1 MVHKARWLLALTPLV
16 FLGLIIWAAR
26 SHDPYFWQPSL
37 SLHKSAQDA
46 ENRGDL
52 PQALQLAEKA
62 WAKASRNSEVGT
74 FLGRLYLKAG
84 QPEKGLDVLQQVWS
98 QDNQAVAALRGQAQ
112 ALVDL
117 GRRREALDFLAE
129 VLEKQPDNGEI
140 LATAAELASR
150 SEEDHPLAVSYYQR
164 FYQMQS
170 DPRVRQKLLDLLTG
184 LNRFEEAIPLQEEE
198 ASQSP
203 ENPAALHRLALLH
216 YWLRDYQAAGPIYQR
231 LLEKAA
237 DNNDFRQEAA
247 QVAEAAQNLDEAL
260 KHYLWLYARHQGKK
274 EYALKLARL
283 WAQKGNHAEA
293 AAVLAPLMQD
303 KPEAD
308 VQRWFA
314 LEVLLTGDFDKA
326 LKTYRRAWEAGD
338 THQETIINLARL
350 YGRSQQFSKAAGF
363 WDEAVRRQLVQGELR
378 WEAALAYSYAHRY
391 GDAVDILKPVERDNP
406 KHPRIQAF
414 LGQLHFYQKH
424 WGTAAQ
430 YFRKYLEKHPED
442 LEVRRLLAEALAFK
456 KDGKDEAIDAYGE
469 LAKRVDDANVRL
481 RKTAL
486 LLEAQRWEEARQELA
501 QCPPPQDPKL
511 RKEQARLYLWL
522 GDLEDSRKCY
532 EDYLAR
538 MPGDRQACLEHAK
551 VLTYLGRSREA
562 GEILRRLEGEVAGQ
576 GTSSPEARA
585 ILAASIEAA
594 LAGKNWQDAGRWGLK
609 LYSAQFPYKGRP
621 ARSWREACDWHE
633 EARLQRLNGNSKLKV
648 VQASF
653 QSEPETEGEEFAVLT
668 LEERTWVARALYH
681 SGDPQS
687 LNLAVDLLVDNLWKN
702 RYHHPSLIILGAIL
716 PRLPRYEDLSRL
728 VYRIPGIK
736 AGSPE
741 YVASLAFF
749 SSNLGR
755 QGGKLDY
762 LLHVLGEYRDH
773 KKPKN
778 PGELLA
784 LADLATEVGE
794 RRLAEDY
801 YRRALR
807 FKPNDER
814 ISQLLLNCHMSQK
827 EWGAALASLQKEGLN
842 ADNALDAARVYMVR
856 GQYEGVKAAV
866 ALVPESHPQRD
877 QAVLL
882 LAQVCRLERNFPEAL
897 KTLEQLKA
905 RVPAETWLMENAQ
918 VLEAMGDKT
927 AAGVYT
933 EVIRHQ
939 PDSQA
944 ARIAE
949 ARRARS
955 AGNWAG
961 AYKAYARALEQAPQD
976 IQLLNELEY
985 VRQQMRP
992 QVASRGFANPQGERR
1007 PEEAARPWQFSRP
1020 DREFLGRMP
1029 GGGSVPLLQ
1038 PETMYFDDHN
1048 GLYGFIVRASGSFRL
1063 TRAIPMQ
1070 MAVEYRE
1077 YNQNARSL
1085 EQGPVDLGLLQVYN
1099 QTANDESR
1107 LRRLEVSLGAGPVA
1121 LADRL
1126 RLSGEIIWRRY
1137 WKRVDRTITQKGQ
1150 QFIPFPGPGF
1160 IDVSVSEKSTRKE
1173 HRDRLFGA
1181 LQLDFPITLKTD
1193 GSIKY
1198 SRRDIFDQEAALF
1211 PRLYQSVLNLG
1222 DAKLVTYHQVELSF
1236 NHQFRPGLE
1245 WRGNAGGAFFSDD
1258 NRRLTLYQGLYW
1270 RAVNQPRMQVGI
1282 TPHYYLAAYRKE
1294 QPAYFSPH
1302 AYHALGLGFDFSRQ
1316 IFRLP
1321 TLILQGTAQAV
1332 SQHGDWGPALHGL
1345 AALEWELV
1353 HNFFVDPHVFYFR
1366 EWVDDYRILTFGLS
1380 MRYTF

>member
-1 MVHKARWLLALTPLV
+1 MVHKARWLAALLPII
-16 FLGLIIWAAR
+16 FLGLICWTALK
-26 SHDPYFWQPSL
+26 HDPYFWRSSL
-37 SLHKSAQDA
+37 ALYKLAQEADK
-46 ENRGDL
+46 RGEL
-52 PQALQLAEKA
+52 PQALPLAEKA
-62 WAKASRNSEVGT
+62 WAKNPRNSDVGT
-74 FLGRLYLKAG
+74 FLGRLYIKAG
-84 QPEKGLDVLQQVWS
+84 QQEKGLEVLQQVWLR
-98 QDNQAVAALRGQAQ
+98 DDQAVAALRGQAQ
-112 ALVDL
+112 VLVDL
-117 GRRREALDFLAE
+117 GRRQQALDFVADL
-129 VLEKQPDNGEI
+129 LKKQPDNCEI
-140 LATAAELASR
+140 LAVAAELASL
-150 SEEDHPLAVSYYQR
+150 SEEDRPLAASYYQR
-164 FYQMQS
+164 LYQLRP
-170 DPRVRQKLLDLLTG
+170 DPRVRQKLIELLTG
-184 LNRFEEAIPLQEEE
+184 LNRFKEAIPLQEEE
-198 ASQSP
+198 VSQSP
-203 ENPAALHRLALLH
+203 GSPEALHRLALLH
-216 YWLRDYQAAGPIYQR
+216 YWLRDYQAAGQIYQR
-231 LLEKAA
+231 LLEKCA
-237 DNNDFRQEAA
+237 DNHGFREEAA
-247 QVAEAAQNLDEAL
+247 QAAEAAQNLDEAL

-283 WAQKGNHAEA
+283 WARKGNHAEA
-293 AAVLAPLMQD
+293 VAVLAPLMQG

-308 VQRWFA
+308 VQRWYA

-326 LKTYRRAWEAGD
+326 LKTYRSAWEAGD

-350 YGRSQQFSKAAGF
+350 YGRSQQFAKAAGF
-363 WDEAVRRQLVQGELR
+363 WDEARRRQLVQGELR

-391 GDAVDILKPVERDNP
+391 GEAVDILQPVERDNP

-424 WGTAAQ
+424 WGIAAQ

-456 KDGKDEAIDAYGE
+456 KDARDEAIDAYGE
-469 LAKRVDDANVRL
+469 LTKRVDDAAVRL
-481 RKTAL
+481 RKAAL

-501 QCPPPQDPKL
+501 QCQAPQDPRL
-511 RKEQARLYLWL
+511 RREQARLYLWL
-522 GDLEDSRKCY
+522 GDLEESRKHY

-538 MPGDRQACLEHAK
+538 EPGDREALLEQAR

-562 GEILRRLEGEVAGQ
+562 GELLRRLQGEAAGQ
-576 GTSSPEARA
+576 GTASPEARA
-585 ILAASIEAA
+585 VLAASIEAS
-594 LAGKNWQDAGRWGLK
+594 LAGKNWQEAARWALK
-609 LYSAQFPYKGRP
+609 LYSIQFPNKGRP
-621 ARSWREACDWHE
+621 ARTWREACDWHE
-633 EARLQRLNGNSKLKV
+633 EARLARLNGKAELKV
-648 VQASF
+648 VQVGF
-653 QSEPETEGEEFAVLT
+653 QDELETEAEEFALLT
-668 LEERTWVARALYH
+668 LEERTWIARALYH
-681 SGDPQS
+681 GEDVRS
-687 LNLAVDLLVDNLWKN
+687 LNLAADLLVDNLWKN

-736 AGSPE
+736 VGSPE

-762 LLHVLGEYRDH
+762 LLHVLREYREH

-784 LADLATEVGE
+784 LAHLATEVGE

-807 FKPNDER
+807 LKPDDER
-814 ISQLLLNCHMSQK
+814 IAQLLLNCHMSQK
-827 EWGAALASLQKEGLN
+827 EWDKALASLNKNGLN
-842 ADNALDAARVYMVR
+842 ADNAMDAARVYLVR

-866 ALVPESHPQRD
+866 AVVPENHPERD
-877 QAVLL
+877 QALLL

-905 RVPAETWLMENAQ
+905 RIPAETWLMEKAQ

-927 AAGVYT
+927 AAGVYS
-933 EVIRHQ
+933 EVISYR
-939 PDSQA
+939 PDSQT

-955 AGNWAG
+955 TGNWAG

-1029 GGGSVPLLQ
+1029 GGGGVPLLQ

-1048 GLYGFIVRASGSFRL
+1048 GLYGLIVRASGSFRL

-1085 EQGPVDLGLLQVYN
+1085 EQGPVDLGLVQVYN
-1099 QTANDESR
+1099 QTAHDESR

-1150 QFIPFPGPGF
+1150 QFFPFPDPAF
-1160 IDVSVSEKSTRKE
+1160 LDVTVNEKSTLKE
-1173 HRDRLFGA
+1173 QRDRLFGA

-1193 GSIKY
+1193 GSLKY
-1198 SRRDIFDQEAALF
+1198 SRRDIFDQDAALF
-1211 PRLYQSVLNLG
+1211 PRLYQSVSNLG
-1222 DAKLVTYHQVELSF
+1222 DAKLVTYHQVEFSF

-1258 NRRLTLYQGLYW
+1258 NRRFTLYQGLYW
-1270 RAVNQPRMQVGI
+1270 RAVNRPRLQVGI

-1332 SQHGDWGPALHGL
+1332 GQHGDWGPALHGL
-1345 AALEWELV
+1345 AALEWEMV
-1353 HNFFVDPHVFYFR
+1353 HNFFIDPHVFYFR
-1366 EWVDDYRILTFGLS
+1366 EWVDDYDILTFGLS